1 MEREGVCFPEDSRHL
16 DYFLSHSPY
25 RETWER
31 SNMIKVVAFCAI
43 LVVSLAMV
51 LASISYFAGRILQR
65 FLVILA
71 VLGLGYLM
79 LTVLEVLPHPSF
91 MDKVVSNL
99 DDRTKNV
106 WLLSMGIIAF
116 GLLTWLLCFNR

>member
-1 MEREGVCFPEDSRHL
+1 
-16 DYFLSHSPY
+16 
-25 RETWER
+25 
-31 SNMIKVVAFCAI
+31 MIKVVAFCAI

-51 LASISYFAGRILQR
+51 VVSISYFAGRILQR
-65 FLVILA
+65 FLVVLA

-79 LTVLEVLPHPSF
+79 LSVLEVLPHPSF
-91 MDKVVSNL
+91 MDPVVSNL
-99 DDRTKNV
+99 DDRTKKV

>member
-1 MEREGVCFPEDSRHL
+1 
-16 DYFLSHSPY
+16 
-25 RETWER
+25 
-31 SNMIKVVAFCAI
+31 MIKVVAFCAI

-79 LTVLEVLPHPSF
+79 LSVLEVLPHPSF